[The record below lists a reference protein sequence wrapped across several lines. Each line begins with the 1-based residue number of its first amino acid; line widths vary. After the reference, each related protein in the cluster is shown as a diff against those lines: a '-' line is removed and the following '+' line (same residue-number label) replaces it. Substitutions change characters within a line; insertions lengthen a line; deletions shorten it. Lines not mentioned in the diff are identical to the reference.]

1 MRNLGFTPIIADG
14 EVCMQEAV
22 DTTKPESNEHARSDN
37 HAADNKDDYTLKTD
51 DRFPPGEIY
60 WEYVLIYV
68 DNLMVAL
75 RHTRS
80 VMEEISYVYT
90 LKEKKKTNQCF
101 GPPDMY
107 LETKTHKFKDK
118 DADDDQ
124 YCWSMPG
131 DHYVNNIVA
140 NVEDKL
146 MNHWRQLNVKQKSP
160 FTTGYIPEMGMSP

>member
-1 MRNLGFTPIIADG
+1 MEDG
-14 EVCMQEAV
+14 NVCIQEAV
-22 DTTKPESNEHARSDN
+22 GTYKLESNKHDRSDN
-37 HAADNKDDYTLKTD
+37 HATDNKYDYNLKTD
-51 DRFPPGEIY
+51 DRFPPGEIH
-60 WEYVLIYV
+60 WEYILIYV

-124 YCWSMPG
+124 YCWSMSVEN
-131 DHYVNNIVA
+131 YVKSIVD
-140 NVEDKL
+140 NVEDKIL
-146 MNHWRQLNVKQKSP
+146 NHVRQLNAKQQSL
-160 FTTGYIPEMGMSP
+160 FTTGYRPEMNTSP